1 MNLKSMDQLIDSWRD
16 EIIEKMRTWIAIPS
30 LKAEASQKNAPFG
43 TDVRHMLDLFL
54 KDAGEM
60 GFTVDDVDGYARS

>member
-43 TDVRHMLDLFL
+43 TPPYSAKSR
-54 KDAGEM
+54 
-60 GFTVDDVDGYARS
+60 